1 MTYLLHKHL
10 QHWNEKFTMLHTFL
24 WLPWGFCLHL
34 MKTFLLPSQWQAV
47 CERGRFL
54 KWAQEKYVRIFLMC
68 RVQLIARHLR
78 IYKSWTCFQTQ
89 QKTSQLKIHFRKCS
103 TLTNLINVEN
113 GIYKEGGQNLFL
125 FTMSWGPG
133 NHQMS
138 PPGCRPPFLKPKLH
152 KESKN
157 GFKPFHY

>member
-34 MKTFLLPSQWQAV
+34 MKTFLLPRQWQAV
-47 CERGRFL
+47 CERRRFL
-54 KWAQEKYVRIFLMC
+54 KRAYEKYVRIFLMW

-89 QKTSQLKIHFRKCS
+89 QKTLQLKIHIRKCS
-103 TLTNLINVEN
+103 MYSIVRNCFPILCKGVSVVKMLIDISEHLAKSCEN
-113 GIYKEGGQNLFL
+113 WNFSAQN
-125 FTMSWGPG
+125 
-133 NHQMS
+133 
-138 PPGCRPPFLKPKLH
+138 
-152 KESKN
+152 
-157 GFKPFHY
+157 